1 MKSDAW
7 IESDQNSTWALRDP
21 TLNKLDLQELS
32 KSNASPGLLWSCK
45 GPDLRA
51 AGSPMS
57 FQFIREAKSYLGS
70 SSEVP
75 KIKMAYR
82 NWKGLWKDWSRR
94 TGMKRTTIGSKI
106 TGFET
111 RISRPLFL
119 SLCLESFP
127 GGFFSLGNTP
137 LIVLSIGQIVNH
149 ICWNSGPTVLRS
161 IGNLNQ
167 SMTLS
172 QMTLSNFFLSM
183 AAMAES
189 NLASKESLNLNCFSL
204 TTFFQLI
211 DWSCNLESALFEIFS
226 CDFTKIS
233 IISSFSITKTRT

>member
-7 IESDQNSTWALRDP
+7 IESDQNSTCALRDP

-51 AGSPMS
+51 VGFPMS
-57 FQFIREAKSYLGS
+57 FQFIREAKSCLGS

-75 KIKMAYR
+75 TIKMAYR

-111 RISRPLFL
+111 RISRPRFL
-119 SLCLESFP
+119 SLPRKLSRRIFQPWKYTAHRPEYRPNRQSHMLEQWP
-127 GGFFSLGNTP
+127 NRTP
-137 LIVLSIGQIVNH
+137 ID
-149 ICWNSGPTVLRS
+149 R
-161 IGNLNQ
+161 Q
-167 SMTLS
+167 S
-172 QMTLSNFFLSM
+172 
-183 AAMAES
+183 
-189 NLASKESLNLNCFSL
+189 
-204 TTFFQLI
+204 
-211 DWSCNLESALFEIFS
+211 
-226 CDFTKIS
+226 
-233 IISSFSITKTRT
+233 